1 MGLAVA
7 DDLTGV
13 VVPLEVVGYRGVRDA
28 AAVIRRCAQRHGADR
43 VVVGRPVRADG
54 RATPA
59 CRRSDALAR
68 EIAALGLA
76 VDLQPEYLST
86 NEARRR
92 AREAG
97 LPSGSPVDHLA
108 ATVLLE
114 EYLDLRPEVAG

>member
-1 MGLAVA
+1 MGLALA

-13 VVPLEVVGYRGVRDA
+13 VSPLEVVGYRGARA
-28 AAVIRRCAQRHGADR
+28 AAVVIRRVAEDHGADR
-43 VVVGRPVRADG
+43 VVVGRPTGADG
-54 RATPA
+54 RPTPA

-68 EIAALGLA
+68 EIASLGLA

-92 AREAG
+92 ARDAG
-97 LPSGSPVDHLA
+97 WPPGSPVDHLA

-114 EYLDLRPEVAG
+114 EYLGIRPEVTG